1 MEFGNKGKNI
11 IRFRLIVVELLS
23 LQCILSDSLKSVT
36 NSFSR
41 VCAAAYHIVAGILSA
56 LLLWGCSS
64 VKHVPEGK
72 YLLDDVKI
80 NITDSAG
87 IVESSQLV
95 NYLRQSPNH
104 KILGFLKL
112 QLATYNMSGKDT
124 TKWYN
129 RWVRRLGQA
138 PVIYDSELTSASAK
152 QLRMAMVN
160 RGFMDATVSVDTIA
174 DTTHRKMH
182 VAYNIASG
190 SPRVISSITYEIP
203 DSAIAPLV
211 LADSALFTLKPG
223 DIFDRNRLDNERTLI
238 SDRLRNN
245 GYYSFSK
252 EYITFFADTANNSM
266 AVELT
271 MSIRPPRPTESLLPD
286 TTLIHPVY
294 KVRKVVFVT
303 DAGNNGTL
311 QDTVIYRDIEVV
323 YGSDRYI
330 KPGVLEEKCFIH
342 PGKLYKAKEVDR
354 TYEALS
360 QLGILRTIN
369 IEMLPVRDGDG
380 NGWLDAYILLTRNKK
395 QGISLELE
403 GTNSE
408 GDLGFGVGVSYTHR
422 NLGKRSELLNAKFR
436 INYESLSG
444 NLSGLINNRY
454 TEFAAETG
462 ITFPKFLF
470 PFLSRSYKQRVKA
483 ATELALSF
491 NYQERPEYTRIIA
504 GAAWKYKWTARQN
517 RERRTFDLLDI
528 NYVYLPES
536 TIDFINQIAPTNPLL
551 RYSYEDHFIMRS
563 GYTFY
568 RTNRRIT
575 SATEKKVTSQPFI
588 YTLRVNGEIAGNLL
602 YAISSLT
609 GQKRRDGVYKLFGI
623 QYSQYAKAEIDY
635 SLTKMLA
642 YRHTLAFRAGFG
654 IGVPYGNSHIL
665 PFEKRFYAGGA
676 NGVRGW
682 AVRTLG
688 PGRYDAKN
696 NVSDFINQCGDI
708 SFITSIEYR
717 MKLFWVFEGAIF
729 ADAGNIWTIHDYEN
743 QPGGLFRFDT
753 FWKQIAASYGA
764 GLRLDFTYFLL
775 RFDLGLK
782 AHNPAMHQEQ
792 WPIIHPR
799 WRRDATFHFSVGY
812 PF

>member
-1 MEFGNKGKNI
+1 M
-11 IRFRLIVVELLS
+11 
-23 LQCILSDSLKSVT
+23 ILFAT
-36 NSFSR
+36 
-41 VCAAAYHIVAGILSA
+41 
-56 LLLWGCSS
+56 LLLWGCAAT
-64 VKHVPEGK
+64 KHVPVGE
-72 YLLDDVKI
+72 YLLDNVRI
-80 NITDSAG
+80 NINDSTG
-87 IVESSQLV
+87 LVETSDLI

-104 KILGFLKL
+104 KVFGFLKL
-112 QLATYNMSGKDT
+112 QLATYNMSGSDT

-152 QLRMAMVN
+152 QLKMAMVN
-160 RGFMDATVSVDTIA
+160 RGFMDAAVSVDTIA
-174 DTTHRKMH
+174 DTIHKKMS
-182 VAYNIASG
+182 VAYNISAG
-190 SPRVISSITYEIP
+190 EPRVISSITYEIP
-203 DSAIAPLV
+203 DSGIAPLI
-211 LADSALFTLKPG
+211 LADSTLFTLRAG

-238 SDRLRNN
+238 AGRLRNK

-252 EYITFFADTANNSM
+252 EYITFIADTADNSLD
-266 AVELT
+266 VDLT
-271 MSIRPPRPTESLLPD
+271 MCIRPPRQEETAPVD
-286 TTLIHPVY
+286 TMGIHRVY
-294 KVRKVVFVT
+294 KVRKVVFIT
-303 DAGNNGTL
+303 DAGSNTQF
-311 QDTVIYRDIEVV
+311 QDTVSDGNISVV
-323 YGSDRYI
+323 YGPDRYI
-330 KPGVLEEKCFIH
+330 KPKVLEDKCFIT
-342 PGKLYKAKEVDR
+342 PGDIYRSNEIDR
-354 TYEALS
+354 TYEALA

-369 IEMLPVRDGDG
+369 IEMLPVKTGDG
-380 NGWLDAYILLTRNKK
+380 QEWLDAYILLTRNKK

-422 NLGKRSELLNAKFR
+422 NLGKRSELFNAKFR
-436 INYESLSG
+436 VNYESLSG

-454 TEFAAETG
+454 TEYAAETG

-483 ATELALSF
+483 STELALSF

-504 GAAWKYKWTARQN
+504 GAAWKYKWTARTN
-517 RERRTFDLLDI
+517 RERRTFDLVDI

-563 GYTFY
+563 GYTYY
-568 RTNRRIT
+568 RTNRRLT
-575 SATEKKVTSQPFI
+575 SATDRRTVSQPFI
-588 YTLRVNGEIAGNLL
+588 YTLRAGGEVAGNLL

-609 GQKRRDGVYKLFGI
+609 GQKRTDGVYKLFGI
-623 QYSQYAKAEIDY
+623 QYSQYAKAEVDY
-635 SLTKMLA
+635 SLTKNLA
-642 YRHTLAFRAGFG
+642 YRHTLAFRVGFG
-654 IGVPYGNSHIL
+654 IGVPYGNSRVL

-682 AVRTLG
+682 SVRTLG
-688 PGRYDAKN
+688 PGCYDAKN
-696 NVSDFINQCGDI
+696 SVTDFINQCGDI
-708 SFITSIEYR
+708 SFITSLEYR

-729 ADAGNIWTIHDYEN
+729 GDAGNIWTIRNYEN
-743 QPGGLFRFDT
+743 QPGGLFKLDT

-782 AHNPAMHQEQ
+782 AYNPALNQER
-792 WPIIHPR
+792 WPIVHPK